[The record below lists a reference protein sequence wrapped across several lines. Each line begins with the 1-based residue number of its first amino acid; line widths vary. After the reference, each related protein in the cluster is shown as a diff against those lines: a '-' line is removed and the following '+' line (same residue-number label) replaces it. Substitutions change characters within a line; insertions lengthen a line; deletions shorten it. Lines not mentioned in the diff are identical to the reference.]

1 MSSVEQLLEQLED
14 CATLIKKALI
24 NHKKAPKARLTK
36 GYLKVRSQVVDD
48 YWSTFKD
55 LHGSLL
61 KLVPQQERKTLP
73 YFVNEEYDLCEE
85 QYILLKTELTDL
97 LESSSSTSTAVA
109 DCKGEVQWVASEAKL
124 PRMDLPTFS
133 GCYENWQVFEDCFIT
148 LIHNNTHLNNFQKLH
163 YLKLCLT
170 GEASA
175 TLKHYQTTD
184 NNYIPAWDTLK
195 KRYSHKRLILNSY
208 LKKLFMQKKVQIQ
221 SSSQLK
227 SFIDVTKE
235 CIIGLKNIGI
245 CTESWDP
252 ILLFISSQKL
262 DHETHKEWE
271 DYVSS
276 TLNLTSDVFP
286 TFNNLV
292 TFLEGRI
299 HALELT
305 TTGNRTL
312 KERSYHVANIND
324 KICIFCNKDNHI
336 LSHCKEYGKLQP
348 KERSAFAKLKGLCYN
363 CLVPGHTLIYCNHKA
378 SCRICGKRHH
388 SLLHEPGKKSFTQ
401 EENQNSTQLSLH
413 TNVEEQHE
421 EDDILE
427 EVNISDATI
436 TSHMATQPSTALL
449 ATAILPVKGT
459 SGQVY
464 YLRALI
470 DQGSQ
475 ATFISERAAQHIKAK
490 RLPVNGTISGVGST
504 LTRTNHMIQL
514 ELGSRYDDQL
524 NLKVNAYVIST
535 RLTTQLPNKLIPIG
549 DWPHI
554 QGLNLA
560 DPSFNKP
567 GKIDLLL
574 GVEVYAQIMLGELI
588 KGPPNTPCAQNTM
601 LGWIIF
607 GKTNTQY
614 ENNNVISLHCLD
626 VKIDEMMKLL
636 WELEPTT
643 KRELTPEER
652 RCEEIYSSTHSRT
665 KDGRYI
671 VKLPLKRDPPMIS
684 QGRTR
689 EIALKRLEYLEKRFE
704 KNKELKDDYTKVIQE
719 YLELN
724 HLEEVSEDEKDN
736 AAVYLPHHAVVRT
749 DKDTTK
755 TRVVFDASCKGL
767 NNVSLND
774 DLMVGPTLQEDLRYL
789 IMRWRL
795 KPICFVADIEKMYR
809 AVIVE
814 RGHQDNQRILWRN
827 NPSDEVRDYRLLR
840 VTFGTASAPFLAIRT
855 LHQVANDEGRN
866 YDIESQIIKE
876 DFFVDDLISGRDTVD
891 EAVDSANKI
900 TQILN
905 NGGFLIKKWSSNS
918 ESFLQQLKPLQINS
932 ETNIDIKTEGII
944 KTLGLTW
951 NRIHD
956 ELRYQLKFKTT
967 PEKLTKRIILA
978 EAQKLFD
985 PLGFLAPTIIPAK
998 IIIQKLWVQG
1008 VAWDEETSPEIK
1020 KEWLILRK
1028 GLEKVNEV
1036 KIKRWLHTFKDSM
1049 NTITVHGFCD
1059 ASTVA
1064 YAAAVYLRVV
1074 MNDRQIHTGLIAA
1087 KARVAPVKPVSLPRL
1102 ELCGAVILSRLLKQV
1117 QEALRIS
1124 NTQIFAWTDSKIVM
1138 AWLTGDPAR
1147 WNVFVSN
1154 RVVEIIDNIGNK
1166 KWHHVT
1172 SENNPA
1178 DIASRGENLP
1188 DLIKNK
1194 LWWNG
1199 PNWLQTDDIPF
1210 AKGNPDSTDLERK
1223 NTIMLNLKIEDTIKN
1238 TLKFEIFDSLQEMLR
1253 VIVYVLRF
1261 LNYKK
1266 GQITTDK
1273 SIKVIEM
1280 EDALKRIIKIEQRK
1294 DFAEEIERLKNKRN
1308 LSKNSKLLSL
1318 NPILDDAHILR
1329 VGGRIRHANIPLDS
1343 KHPMILGSESDL
1355 VTLIIA
1361 DAHKKTLHGGLELT
1375 LNYLRARFWIL
1386 RVKSTVK
1393 KYIHKCIICAKL
1405 KASSSCQLMGDLPK
1419 ARVTPARPFI
1429 NSGVDFAGPYDIL
1442 MTRARGVKTTKA
1454 YISIFVC
1461 MCTKAIHIELVG
1473 DLSSQSFIGA
1483 FRRFVARRGR
1493 CTDIWS
1499 DQGRNFVG
1507 ANKELVEAW
1516 SQAGL
1521 NFKDNI
1527 ADILAQEGTQWH
1539 FIPAYSP
1546 NFGGLWEAGVKSM
1559 KYHLKR

>member
-1 MSSVEQLLEQLED
+1 MK
-14 CATLIKKALI
+14 I
-24 NHKKAPKARLTK
+24 
-36 GYLKVRSQVVDD
+36 
-48 YWSTFKD
+48 
-55 LHGSLL
+55 
-61 KLVPQQERKTLP
+61 
-73 YFVNEEYDLCEE
+73 
-85 QYILLKTELTDL
+85 
-97 LESSSSTSTAVA
+97 
-109 DCKGEVQWVASEAKL
+109 
-124 PRMDLPTFS
+124 
-133 GCYENWQVFEDCFIT
+133 
-148 LIHNNTHLNNFQKLH
+148 
-163 YLKLCLT
+163 

-932 ETNIDIKTEGII
+932 ETNIDIKNEGII

-1008 VAWDEETSPEIK
+1008 AAWDEETSPEIK

-1559 KYHLKR
+1559 KYHLKRILNTNVTFEEMTTILCEIEACLNSRPLCSKASNDIDNVDVLTPGHFLIGEAPITIPTPTLSNLQTNYLSRWQHTQKLVQTFWHRWQSEYLTRQQQRPKWQTKQSEMDIGDVVVIKEDNLPPSKWALGRIVEKHPGEDGICRVYSVKYRGKIIKRSVTKLCQLSIK